1 MADFDIL
8 TFLEYY
14 PNKSNVL
21 DSSGK
26 RSPTNAYQNFYQS
39 AQNLTADSAIDQ
51 TMNFTYLAFDAS
63 GYASTEANGI
73 NDLKIN
79 IAATADIVDLTE
91 TAMTG
96 DRLVIASLYVQSI
109 GQDIFSNSASLVC
122 RFIGTIESATINET
136 TVTWNVSSAI
146 SKQKAQVPTKKISSD
161 LLGRFIVP

>member
-39 AQNLTADSAIDQ
+39 AQNLTADSEINQ
-51 TMNFTYLAFDAS
+51 TVNFTYLAFDAS

-96 DRLVIASLYVQSI
+96 DRLVIASLYVQFI
-109 GQDIFSNSASLVC
+109 GQDIFSNFASLVC
-122 RFIGTIESATINET
+122 RYIGTIESATINET

>member
-1 MADFDIL
+1 MCIR
-8 TFLEYY
+8 
-14 PNKSNVL
+14 
-21 DSSGK
+21 DS
-26 RSPTNAYQNFYQS
+26 
-39 AQNLTADSAIDQ
+39 SAIDQ
-51 TMNFTYLAFDAS
+51 TINFTYLAFDAS
-63 GYASTEANGI
+63 GYASTEANNI

-109 GQDIFSNSASLVC
+109 GQDIFSNSATLVN

-136 TVTWNVSSAI
+136 TVIWNVSTAI

>member
-146 SKQKAQVPTKKISSD
+146 SKQKAQVPTKKN
-161 LLGRFIVP
+161 